1 MKSIL
6 QIDISNGTQWGDSNT
21 SNFIRKVCIPSVK
34 NYCMKYGYKHILI
47 NESVYERVNG
57 KFDFFKQ
64 KPKHYAFERYYHLNT
79 NCDQSVYLD
88 NDIYIF
94 KNAEPLPLIK
104 GLMAVKEPYSEIT
117 KLFQNTNML
126 PNDYPYFNSGVI
138 MCEQDN
144 AINLS
149 NYMLKRFSNYQRAK
163 GKNTDNMMLNE
174 YILNTLDIKLF
185 HELDDKWNY
194 MPFLPASK
202 KVINPNFYHFVG
214 YLGSQVINYIVDNI
228 GYKNISSLESYLL
241 NANFKY
247 N

>member
-34 NYCMKYGYKHILI
+34 NYCIKYGYKHILI

-79 NCDQSVYLD
+79 NYDQSVYLD

-94 KNAEPLPLIK
+94 KDAEPLPSIS
-104 GLMAVKEPYSEIT
+104 GLMVVKEPNSETT
-117 KLFQNTNML
+117 KLFQSVNML
-126 PNDYPYFNSGVI
+126 SDVYPYYNSGVL
-138 MCEQDN
+138 MCDKDN

-149 NYMLKRFSNYQRAK
+149 NYMLERLSNYQRAR

-174 YILNTLDIKLF
+174 YILHTLDKSFFQEIEF
-185 HELDDKWNY
+185 KWNY
-194 MPFLPASK
+194 MPFLINTK
-202 KVINPNFYHFVG
+202 KIKNPNFYHFVG
-214 YLGSQVINYIVDNI
+214 YLGTQVISYIINNI
-228 GYKNISSLESYLL
+228 KIENLETYLL
-241 NANFKY
+241 NTNFKY
-247 N
+247 D